1 MPISNHT
8 VVDRQTFLTLILF
21 PTIQYRAENRTRGR
35 FLARIAPARD
45 CPLPP
50 ARATFSTQSRFYQ
63 SARYC
68 SVCVCP
74 RDLINLYFFFAFN
87 LFKIEYD
94 RAIVSPLK
102 RDIEMCGVRANF
114 VNRAR
119 LKFFK
124 FLSLIKTTGVAQ
136 TRAAVIEMLAKSKCD
151 CVSLASCYVLSTRS
165 DKEHSPGIA
174 TE

>member
-1 MPISNHT
+1 MHVFWADPLCFCFMLYQNPSVASLQVDLSFCISINPLSSSFNQPLECPNFLQPI
-8 VVDRQTFLTLILF
+8 
-21 PTIQYRAENRTRGR
+21 P
-35 FLARIAPARD
+35 
-45 CPLPP
+45 
-50 ARATFSTQSRFYQ
+50 
-63 SARYC
+63 
-68 SVCVCP
+68 
-74 RDLINLYFFFAFN
+74 
-87 LFKIEYD
+87 FKIEYV
-94 RAIVSPLK
+94 RAIVWPLK